1 MLTPIIQLG
10 IVAAAFVLAGLVKGV
25 TGLALPTVGIGLL
38 SLTMPPAQAAALIV
52 VPAFITNVW
61 QMVSGPG
68 LGRLMRRLWLMQSGV
83 CLGTWAGAGL
93 MTGSKAGFASVALG
107 VALLAY
113 AAIGLMNVHLPHVP
127 ASAEWWLGPLVGG
140 ATGLMTA
147 ATGVFVIPAV
157 PYLQALGFDREELM
171 KVFGLSF
178 TISTVAL
185 AWSLAGSGSL
195 DLRTGLYSLLAL
207 LPALVGMIVGQRLL
221 RVMRPVTFRR
231 WFFFG
236 NGTPRGKLANRGITP
251 G

>member
-1 MLTPIIQLG
+1 MLNPIIQLG

-127 ASAEWWLGPLVGG
+127 DSAEWWLGPLVGG

-171 KVFGLSF
+171 KAFGLSF

-185 AWSLAGSGSL
+185 AWSLAGSGSF

-221 RVMRPVTFRR
+221 RIMRPVTFSR
-231 WFFFG
+231 WFFSG
-236 NGTPRGKLANRGITP
+236 MVLLGANLAIRGLS
-251 G
+251 

>member
-1 MLTPIIQLG
+1 MLYPIIRLG

-38 SLTMPPAQAAALIV
+38 SLAMPPAHAAALIV

-61 QMVSGPG
+61 QMISGPG
-68 LGRLMRRLWLMQSGV
+68 LGRLIRRLWLMQLGV

-113 AAIGLMNVHLPHVP
+113 AAIGLKNVHVHVP
-127 ASAEWWLGPLVGG
+127 ASAEWWLGPFVGG

-157 PYLQALGFDREELM
+157 PYLQALDFDRKELL
-171 KVFGLSF
+171 KALGLSF

-195 DLRTGLYSLLAL
+195 DLRTCLYSLLAL

-221 RVMRPVTFRR
+221 RVMRPAIFRR
-231 WFFFG
+231 WFYSG
-236 NGTPRGKLANRGITP
+236 MVLLGANLAVTGLL
-251 G
+251 